1 MGLMRWMRGGDENS
15 AATAAIS
22 AGLAEIDGLF
32 RPSKHKQTEHVEEA
46 KRKKVDVAN
55 GAGIDLETGVAR
67 VQAKASSDGE
77 AVPAASRPARERAVY
92 RPRRRGLWYRMR
104 LSMHRR
110 RRSRAAADATGR

>member
-32 RPSKHKQTEHVEEA
+32 RPSKHKQTEHVEES
-46 KRKKVDVAN
+46 KRKRVDVAN

-67 VQAKASSDGE
+67 VQTRVPDGAQDE
-77 AVPAASRPARERAVY
+77 APVVRQPRERAVY
-92 RPRRRGLWYRMR
+92 QPRRRGVWHR
-104 LSMHRR
+104 LRRSLYRR
-110 RRSRAAADATGR
+110 RRARAANAASR